1 MRFRLVVDGESHEIE
16 AVRRAARVTVRV
28 DGIEYRADA
37 RESNGDIII
46 RIRSQSHRIRFSG
59 SSVLVDGEPH
69 TMSVP
74 ALSEESDGKQ
84 QRSASRNTAMVE
96 VRSPMPGRVVRLSVV
111 VGSHVKRGQT
121 LAVLE
126 AMKMQNEIPAPAEGT
141 VREVRVAE
149 GESITADRV
158 VAVIASR

>member
-1 MRFRLVVDGESHEIE
+1 MRFRLVVDGEAREIE
-16 AVRRAARVTVRV
+16 AVRRAAGVTLRV

-37 RESNGDIII
+37 KESKGNIIV
-46 RIRSQSHRIRFSG
+46 RIGSQFYRIRFSG
-59 SSVLVDGEPH
+59 SSVFIDGEPH
-69 TMSVP
+69 AMSVP
-74 ALSEESDGKQ
+74 ELGEEPDVKQ
-84 QRSASRNTAMVE
+84 QRSASRNAAAVE
-96 VRSPMPGRVVRLSVV
+96 VRSPMPGRVVRLSVR

-126 AMKMQNEIPAPAEGT
+126 AMKMQNEIPAPSEGT